1 MHPFFDSSKL
11 SEDELT
17 AKINEVQSRLSY
29 AQRVAYNGDMV
40 RQFNAFL
47 DQLIFEREER
57 YRKEIFNQRQKDF
70 PVIIETEPDL
80 RVDKEQENS
89 NKPGIPITNKPGKR
103 GGDFSGA
110 NRPVII
116 KKYNDP
122 T

>member
-17 AKINEVQSRLSY
+17 SKINEIQGRLVY
-29 AQRVAYNGDMV
+29 AQRIAYNGDMV
-40 RQFNAFL
+40 RQFNALL
-47 DQLIFEREER
+47 DQLVFEREER
-57 YRKEIFNQRQKDF
+57 YRKEIFHQMQKDF
-70 PVIIETEPDL
+70 PKIIETEPDL
-80 RVDKEQENS
+80 RVNNEVEKS
-89 NKPGIPITNKPGKR
+89 NKPNMPITNKPGKR

-122 T
+122 S